1 MIGSV
6 VLTQLLRVTDRQ
18 TDRETERQTELRYQ
32 YRAVPSCDAR

>member
-18 TDRETERQTELRYQ
+18 TDRETEIQTELRYQ